1 MPNSRFM
8 TPRFIDQVAADLKQ
22 GFASPRRL
30 TDQKAN
36 VTGAS
41 TTGARRRKRAY
52 SRLKAVLRTAWPRR
66 TGIIRRAARGSPR
79 GRNSSSEQ
87 TILGIEFKVVVAGGA
102 HRYCGCRYRVLAP
115 AGRRACWPTG
125 RDRRND
131 PGTPIWVN
139 RKPRAPTF
147 GATTALMDSTL
158 RHHGARSTCRG
169 GVRNNCTSRRR
180 IAPLARDQT
189 GPHAGSLA

>member
-1 MPNSRFM
+1 MIRRPPRSTQSRSSAASDVYKRQVLLWNGVPNSRFM

-66 TGIIRRAARGSPR
+66 TGII
-79 GRNSSSEQ
+79 
-87 TILGIEFKVVVAGGA
+87 
-102 HRYCGCRYRVLAP
+102 
-115 AGRRACWPTG
+115 
-125 RDRRND
+125 
-131 PGTPIWVN
+131 
-139 RKPRAPTF
+139 
-147 GATTALMDSTL
+147 
-158 RHHGARSTCRG
+158 
-169 GVRNNCTSRRR
+169 
-180 IAPLARDQT
+180 
-189 GPHAGSLA
+189 